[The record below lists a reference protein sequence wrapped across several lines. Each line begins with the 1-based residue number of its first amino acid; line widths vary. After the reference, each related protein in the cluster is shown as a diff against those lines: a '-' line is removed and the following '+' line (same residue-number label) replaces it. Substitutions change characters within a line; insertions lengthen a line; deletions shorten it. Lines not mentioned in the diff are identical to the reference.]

1 MYQNAVAL
9 YLDQNI
15 MYTDEWPCHPDKNYP
30 ELKKIF
36 TVEFPL
42 NPANKVYSAVREI
55 FNILGMDSKNF
66 GSNKWNPFSEII
78 KPGQT
83 VLIKP
88 NLVMHEM
95 GQQVG
100 CNAMH
105 THGSLIRA
113 IADYALIA
121 LQGKGKLIV
130 ADSPLQ
136 GADFDKLTKET
147 GLNELKNWYHKN
159 GIEGFEFC
167 DLRKEWAR
175 LSTSGGMTM
184 ERIALKGD
192 PLGYCLVNLGKNSA
206 LEIVTK
212 PETRFGIT
220 GYEDTT
226 LLKNHKKGNHNYLV
240 ARSVLEADVILNLPK
255 LKTHMKT
262 GITACLKNLVGING
276 SKDFLP
282 HYRLGSVKEGGD
294 EFPEK
299 NIANI
304 LFKKVRDALNE
315 RSPLLVW
322 NVTRWLG
329 LRFRRLYSRMFDRD
343 GRDSWGIPTSMVY
356 GGSWYGNDT
365 AWRMVHDLNTI
376 LLFADKRGKIRESR
390 QRKCFSL
397 VDAIVAGEGEGP
409 LSPSPKRCGLIIGG
423 IDSLRIDIIAA
434 SIMGYDINKIP
445 MLNGYS
451 QTSFS
456 DVSPGRDK
464 IPLLSNINQI
474 DSRLEGLFNFIPP
487 QGWLNHIEL

>member
-15 MYTDEWPCHPDKNYP
+15 IYTDEWPCHPDKNYP

-42 NPANKVYSAVREI
+42 NPNNKVYFAVREI
-55 FNILGMDSKNF
+55 FNLLSMDSKNF
-66 GSNKWNPFSEII
+66 GSDSWNPLSEII

-88 NLVMHEM
+88 NMVMHEM

-100 CNAMH
+100 RDAMH

-136 GADFDKLTKET
+136 GANFDELTKEA
-147 GLNELKNWYHKN
+147 GLNELHKWYYKN
-159 GIEGFEFC
+159 GIRCFEFY

-175 LSTSGGMTM
+175 LSSSGGMTV
-184 ERIALKGD
+184 ERSPLKGD
-192 PLGYCLVNLGKNSA
+192 PLGYCLVNLGKDSA
-206 LEIVTK
+206 LEILTK

-220 GYEDTT
+220 GYGDKT
-226 LLKNHKKGNHNYLV
+226 LLENHQQGIHNYLI
-240 ARSVLEADVILNLPK
+240 ARSVLESDVILNLPK

-276 SKDFLP
+276 SKDYLP
-282 HYRLGSVKEGGD
+282 HFRSGSVKEGGD
-294 EFPEK
+294 EFPKK
-299 NIANI
+299 NIANV
-304 LFKKVRDALNE
+304 LFKEVRDALNE
-315 RSPLLVW
+315 KSPLLIW
-322 NVTRWLG
+322 NSTRWLG
-329 LRFRRLYSRMFDRD
+329 LRFRRIYSRMFDPAD
-343 GRDSWGIPTSMVY
+343 KDSLGIPISMVY

-376 LLFADKRGKIRESR
+376 LLFADKRGKIRDSK
-390 QRKCFSL
+390 QRECFSL

-409 LSPSPKRCGLIIGG
+409 LTPTPKKCGLIIGG
-423 IDSLRIDIIAA
+423 VDSLRIDIIAA
-434 SIMGYDINKIP
+434 AIMGFDLKKIP
-445 MLNGYS
+445 MLNNYS
-451 QTSFS
+451 QTYFS
-456 DVSPGRDK
+456 NFHPERDK
-464 IPLLSNINQI
+464 IQLLSNVNEI
-474 DSRLEGLFNFIPP
+474 DSALEGLFHFIPP